1 MSGRHSSSGRPWWL
15 EAGARV
21 WVSFKLVTFVTGLL
35 FYLLLID
42 IIV

>member
-1 MSGRHSSSGRPWWL
+1 MSGRHAVPGRPWWL

-42 IIV
+42 IVF